1 MGKSALYLTLD
12 TETATL
18 PFVNEWGLSPDDKK
32 KIAIAKPLVYDIGW
46 TIATRSH
53 GIVERRNYLVAE
65 TFSVPAVFNTA
76 YYREKRPLYLGML
89 ERKEIEVLPW
99 NSIMEILIQDLNKC
113 SWICAYNAMFDF
125 KKAIIFTET
134 YINRLYSPSYYEW
147 EEQQKEACAKII
159 RTKPKRESHD
169 FDKDNF
175 ILRGVSY
182 PMIDIWGLACTYILN
197 CAAYKKSCLE
207 NKRISNTGTY
217 FSTSA
222 ESAMQFF
229 SKKFGFIE
237 DHTAL
242 SDAEIETELLF
253 ASLKRGKLIQG
264 IIFFPYKM
272 LGDTVEFV
280 MSARGITWDMANV
293 ILNQMKDYLPDD
305 IEYAECSNYQKQIL
319 RKISELEQFM
329 YSTWDV

>member
-1 MGKSALYLTLD
+1 MGKSVLYLTLD
-12 TETATL
+12 SETATL
-18 PFVNEWGLSPDDKK
+18 PFINEWHLSSDDKK
-32 KIAIAKPLVYDIGW
+32 KIAIAKPLIYDIGW
-46 TIATRSH
+46 TIASRSQ
-53 GIVERRNYLVAE
+53 GILEKKNYLVSE
-65 TFSVPAVFNTA
+65 IFCIPAIFNTA
-76 YYREKRPLYLGML
+76 YYHEKRPLYLGML
-89 ERKEIEVLPW
+89 ERGEIEVLPW
-99 NSIMEILIQDLNKC
+99 NTIMEILIQDLSKC

-125 KKAIIFTET
+125 KKAIIFTEQ

-159 RTKPKRESHD
+159 RTKSKRESHN

-207 NKRISNTGTY
+207 NKRVSHTGTY

-229 SKKFGFIE
+229 SKKFDFIE

-264 IIFFPYKM
+264 IVFFPYKM
-272 LGDTVEFV
+272 LGDTIEFV
-280 MSARGITWDMANV
+280 KHGRGVTQNMAQNV
-293 ILNQMKDYLPDD
+293 RNQLLDYLPDD
-305 IEYAECSNYQKQIL
+305 FIIDELTKYEKQIYNRL
-319 RKISELEQFM
+319 TELEEFM
-329 YSTWDV
+329 EMTWGV

>member
-1 MGKSALYLTLD
+1 MSKPTHYMILD

-46 TIATRSH
+46 TIATRSR
-53 GIVERRNYLVAE
+53 GIVERKNYLVSE
-65 TFSVPAVFNTA
+65 TFSVPAIFNTA
-76 YYREKRPLYLGML
+76 YYHEKRPLYLEMIKRG
-89 ERKEIEVLPW
+89 EIEVKPW
-99 NSIMEILIQDLNKC
+99 NEIMAIMIADLEK
-113 SWICAYNAMFDF
+113 SAYVCAYNAMFDF

-147 EEQQKEACAKII
+147 EEQQKEACLHIL
-159 RTKPKRESHD
+159 RTTKKNKSRD

-175 ILRGVSY
+175 IFRGVAY
-182 PMIDIWGLACTYILN
+182 PMIDVWGLACSYILN

-207 NKRISNTGTY
+207 NGRISNAGLY

-229 SKKFGFIE
+229 AKKFDFIE

-264 IIFFPYKM
+264 IVFFPYKM
-272 LGDTVEFV
+272 LGDTIEFV
-280 MSARGITWDMANV
+280 KHGRGVTQSMAQNV
-293 ILNQMKDYLPDD
+293 RNQLLDYLPDD
-305 IEYAECSNYQKQIL
+305 FIIDELTKYEKQIYNRL
-319 RKISELEQFM
+319 VELNEFM
-329 YSTWDV
+329 EMTWGV